1 VGRFGVLAA
10 VIIAAA
16 AGGGAAEYWYRTRAQ
31 APVAAQGAS
40 AATLQADV
48 DRLKSIVPTQ
58 SHTMTDVGYHWSNLW
73 FAAQHRN
80 WPLARFFF
88 NEARQS
94 IRWTVLIRPVRKLP
108 DGGDVDIKA
117 IYDGI
122 DPSSMAAVDIAI
134 EQEDYTVFE
143 ADYKVAIETCYACH
157 KAAGLPFLRPQIP
170 TVAPTTMIN
179 YDPKAT
185 WP

>member
-1 VGRFGVLAA
+1 VGRFGLVAA

-16 AGGGAAEYWYRTRAQ
+16 VGGGAAEYWFRTRGQ
-31 APVAAQGAS
+31 SPVAAQGGS
-40 AATLQADV
+40 ATLQADI

-58 SHTMTDVGYHWSNLW
+58 SHTMTDVGYHWANLW
-73 FAAQHRN
+73 FAVQQRN

-94 IRWTVLIRPVRKLP
+94 IRWTVLIRPVRKGP
-108 DGGDVDIKA
+108 DGGEVDIKS
-117 IYDGI
+117 IWDGI

-134 EQEDYTVFE
+134 EQEDVAVFE
-143 ADYKVAIETCYACH
+143 SDYKVALETCYACH
-157 KAAGLPFLRPQIP
+157 KAAGLLFLRPQIP
-170 TVAPTTMIN
+170 TAPPTAIIN

>member
-1 VGRFGVLAA
+1 VGRFGVVAA
-10 VIIAAA
+10 VVIAAA
-16 AGGGAAEYWYRTRAQ
+16 VGGGAAEVWFRTRGQ
-31 APVAAQGAS
+31 AAVTAQGGS
-40 AATLQADV
+40 AGPLQSDV

-58 SHTMTDVGYHWSNLW
+58 SHTMTDVGYHWANLW
-73 FAAQHRN
+73 IAAQHRN

-94 IRWTVLIRPVRKLP
+94 IRWTVLIRPVRKGP
-108 DGGDVDIKA
+108 DGADVDIKSLW
-117 IYDGI
+117 DGI

-134 EQEDYTVFE
+134 EQEDFATFE
-143 ADYKVAIETCYACH
+143 SDYKVALETCYSCH

-170 TVAPTTMIN
+170 TAPPTTMIN